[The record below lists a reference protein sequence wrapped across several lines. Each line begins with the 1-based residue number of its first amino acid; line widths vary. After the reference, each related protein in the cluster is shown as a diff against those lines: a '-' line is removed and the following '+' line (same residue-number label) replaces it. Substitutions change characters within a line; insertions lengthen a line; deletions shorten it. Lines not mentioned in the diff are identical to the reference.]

1 MKKGQ
6 IIKIEY
12 GGEIYKVKVLKVLE
26 MFPNGNGFVKV
37 KFPTGQVRDIS
48 IQKGG
53 LPK

>member
-26 MFPNGNGFVKV
+26 MFPNGNGFVRV
-37 KFPTGQVRDIS
+37 KFPTEQIRDIS
-48 IQKGG
+48 IKKGG
-53 LPK
+53 KNK